1 MNEIITFTERIADNG
16 QKGIS
21 AKELYKS
28 LHPGRR
34 DFTRWATRN
43 IVNNL
48 YLVKNTDWAEVLEA
62 TDSAVQPSADLRN
75 PPILKNTRYSNLKDY
90 ILTPDA
96 AMRIGLSAKTP
107 RQATVVESITKI
119 TAQQQKKQQDFQRDF
134 MQAVEKAVVEILS
147 KQQGVGNYNQLL
159 LENQQKDKAIE
170 SLSLQGRIK
179 RNAVDCQNNI
189 RQIVNIIAANSH
201 WAQQPNAHQIIYNK
215 IMQDYFRTHPVHWRS
230 DWYALKD
237 KEFRTA
243 EFKRIFKTT
252 GEKIQSKLDWIRLV
266 HSKALIDIE
275 HTARGYAVFILP
287 QEYFMN
293 GGVLPA

>member
-16 QKGIS
+16 TRGILAS
-21 AKELYKS
+21 ELYSALGAKDS
-28 LHPGRR
+28 NWS
-34 DFTRWATRN
+34 RWVDRN
-43 IVNNL
+43 IRKNL
-48 YLVKNTDWAEVLEA
+48 YLVPNQDYVEILEGAEISTLPTEDFEKSATFGAAKKRAKKN
-62 TDSAVQPSADLRN
+62 
-75 PPILKNTRYSNLKDY
+75 Y
-90 ILTPDA
+90 ILSAQA
-96 AMRIGLSAKTP
+96 AMRICLSTKTP
-107 RQATVVESITKI
+107 RQAQVVEAISMIIAK
-119 TAQQQKKQQDFQRDF
+119 QQQKQQDFQRDF